1 MPYGSQGARRTDN
14 DVESS
19 AVFRYNTVKCKLLF
33 QVRVLRGSQAQQLT
47 GKRKGKVQEG
57 EETPKVSGVK

>member
-1 MPYGSQGARRTDN
+1 MQYISSAVGGIFGNDIFFLVISSVMPYGSQGATRTDN

-33 QVRVLRGSQAQQLT
+33 
-47 GKRKGKVQEG
+47 
-57 EETPKVSGVK
+57 